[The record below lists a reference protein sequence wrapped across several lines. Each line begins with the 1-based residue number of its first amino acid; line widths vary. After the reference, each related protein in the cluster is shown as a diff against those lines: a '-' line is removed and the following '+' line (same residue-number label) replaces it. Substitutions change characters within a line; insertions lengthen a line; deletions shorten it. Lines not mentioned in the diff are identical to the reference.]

1 MRPRRTYVPLTHD
14 QVRDLAAERRLAAPL
29 QGYVPGSPGRV
40 DARISPAAA
49 QEEAEWLAFL
59 AAAEHAGRLGEG
71 ARRVIASVDA
81 PESAV
86 REVTPT
92 ATVAGSGP
100 VPVVIAEDLP
110 LRAVASLHV
119 DEAVDDAVDEAV
131 DDREG
136 EAADEDAEE
145 TAEESAEPDLLW
157 YDVTEL
163 DAVVA
168 DLDR

>member
-1 MRPRRTYVPLTHD
+1 MRPRRVYVPLTHD
-14 QVRDLAAERRLAAPL
+14 QVRELAADRRLAAPL
-29 QGYVPGSPGRV
+29 QGYAAGSPGRV

-49 QEEAEWLAFL
+49 EEEAEYLAFR
-59 AAAEHAGRLGEG
+59 AAAEHAGRLDEG
-71 ARRVIASVDA
+71 VRRVIASADA
-81 PESAV
+81 PPGTL
-86 REVTPT
+86 REVVASTSGA
-92 ATVAGSGP
+92 ATGP